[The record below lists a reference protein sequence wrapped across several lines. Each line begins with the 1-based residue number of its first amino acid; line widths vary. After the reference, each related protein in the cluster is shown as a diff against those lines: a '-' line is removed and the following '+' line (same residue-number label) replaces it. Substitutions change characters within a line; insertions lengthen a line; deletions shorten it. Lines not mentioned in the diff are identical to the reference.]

1 MNVNVMEKNLTVSVS
16 DIQQAYNQIR
26 DVVYET
32 PLKENRNLSEKY
44 SSSIYF
50 KREDLQVVRSYKIRG
65 AFNKISSLSEN
76 EKQRGVVCA
85 SAGNHAQGFAYS
97 CSLLKIFGKIYMPTT
112 TPMQKIRQ
120 VEMFGRSFVEIII
133 FGDTFD
139 DSYHKALE
147 ISRIE
152 GSVFVHPFDDIK
164 VISGQGTTAIEVFKQ
179 YPKIPDYVFVPIG
192 GGGFASGVS
201 IMLKHYYPNVKIIG
215 VEPQGAS
222 SMSNSFKL
230 GKNVGL
236 ETIDGFVDGAAV
248 KRVGDLAFDICR
260 KWLDDVVVV
269 PEGKVCSTIL
279 SLYNEDAIVV
289 EPAGALSVAALDFY
303 KSEIKNKNVICFISG
318 GNNDIT
324 RTEEFRERSM
334 LYEGLKHYFIIR
346 FPQRAGA
353 LREFLIDVL
362 GVNDDITH
370 FEYVKKNNR
379 DAGPAVIGIELKNK
393 NDFEGLIERLD
404 KRKINYQYLNK
415 NADYLQYL
423 I

>member
-1 MNVNVMEKNLTVSVS
+1 
-16 DIQQAYNQIR
+16 
-26 DVVYET
+26 
-32 PLKENRNLSEKY
+32 
-44 SSSIYF
+44 
-50 KREDLQVVRSYKIRG
+50 
-65 AFNKISSLSEN
+65 
-76 EKQRGVVCA
+76 
-85 SAGNHAQGFAYS
+85 
-97 CSLLKIFGKIYMPTT
+97 
-112 TPMQKIRQ
+112 
-120 VEMFGRSFVEIII
+120 MFGRSFVEIII
-133 FGDTFD
+133 YGDTFD
-139 DSYHKALE
+139 DSYQKALAV
-147 ISRIE
+147 SRIDK
-152 GSVFVHPFDDIK
+152 SVFIHPFDDVK

-179 YPKIPDYVFVPIG
+179 YPKVPDYVFVPIG

-215 VEPQGAS
+215 VEPQGAP
-222 SMSNSFKL
+222 SMSHSLKM

-248 KRVGDLAFDICR
+248 KRVGDLAFDICS
-260 KWLDDVVVV
+260 KWLDDVVIV

-279 SLYNEDAIVV
+279 SLYNEEAIVV

-303 KSEIKNKNVICFISG
+303 KTEIKDKNVICFISG

-353 LREFLIDVL
+353 LREFLVEVL

-393 NDFEGLIERLD
+393 NDFEGLIQRLD
-404 KRKINYQYLNK
+404 SRKINYQYLN
-415 NADYLQYL
+415 NNSDYLQYL